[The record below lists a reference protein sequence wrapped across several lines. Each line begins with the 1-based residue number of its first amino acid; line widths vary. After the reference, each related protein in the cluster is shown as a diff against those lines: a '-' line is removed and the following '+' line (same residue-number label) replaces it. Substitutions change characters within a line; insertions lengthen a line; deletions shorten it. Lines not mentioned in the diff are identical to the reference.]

1 MKDTILTFLVAVI
14 FGVALSRIGFTSWDE
29 VHAMFVFSDLR
40 MLLSFMFAVALLI
53 PGWFVLARFTG
64 KIKLSRKI
72 HPGTIVGGVLFGA
85 GWAISGACPSIGM
98 VQLGEGQ
105 LGAVWTILGML
116 LGNAIY
122 SWVHPKFFGWSTG
135 SCLDE

>member
-1 MKDTILTFLVAVI
+1 MKDTVLTFAVAVI
-14 FGVALSRIGFTSWDE
+14 FGAVLSRMGFSSWDE

-40 MLLSFMFAVALLI
+40 MLFSFIFAVLLLV
-53 PGWFVLARFTG
+53 PSWFVLARFTG
-64 KIKLSRKI
+64 KIKMSRKI
-72 HPGTIVGGVLFGA
+72 HPGTIVGGVLFGV

-105 LGAVWTILGML
+105 LGALWTIVGML

-135 SCLDE
+135 NCLDE